1 MSPNNKKSNLKQFF
15 IKLISITFA
24 IIIIINTT
32 YNLIFADK
40 LEAFNTLF
48 NITEK
53 RNIEATKDK
62 IRIEIE
68 RGLNKDKILKKD
80 DAILLKKI
88 FLKIK
93 KELDEA
99 EKK

>member
-1 MSPNNKKSNLKQFF
+1 MSPNNKKGNLKQFF

>member
-40 LEAFNTLF
+40 LEAFNTML

-53 RNIEATKDK
+53 GKIEAKKDK

>member
-53 RNIEATKDK
+53 GNIEAMKDK

>member
-1 MSPNNKKSNLKQFF
+1 MSPNNKKGNLKQFF

-88 FLKIK
+88 FNKIK

>member
-1 MSPNNKKSNLKQFF
+1 MSPNNKKRNLKLFF

>member
-1 MSPNNKKSNLKQFF
+1 MSPNNKKSNLKLFF

-24 IIIIINTT
+24 IIFIINTT

-40 LEAFNTLF
+40 LDAFNALF
-48 NITEK
+48 NITKKE
-53 RNIEATKDK
+53 NIEDIKDK

-80 DAILLKKI
+80 DIILFKKLLLKI
-88 FLKIK
+88 R
-93 KELDEA
+93 KELDEV
-99 EKK
+99 E